1 MTKEPDTDFTP
12 ERDDG
17 DGEVESLTEKLKG
30 KVENLFDAP
39 EAADYDTTK
48 TNPVTG
54 QRRDP

>member
-1 MTKEPDTDFTP
+1 MTDKPDTDPTP
-12 ERDDG
+12 ERE
-17 DGEVESLTEKLKG
+17 GEDESLTEKLKG
-30 KVENLFDAP
+30 KAEELLDAP